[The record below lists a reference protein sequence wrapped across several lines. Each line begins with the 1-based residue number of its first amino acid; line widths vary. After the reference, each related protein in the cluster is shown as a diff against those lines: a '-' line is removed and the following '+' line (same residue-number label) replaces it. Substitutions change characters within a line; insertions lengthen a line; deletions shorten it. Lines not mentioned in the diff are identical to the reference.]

1 MAITYTWKLT
11 SFKKVT
17 KLGLEDVVFQTY
29 WEKEGTDE
37 FGNTG
42 KFVGATPFDPRQID
56 PNNFT
61 PYESL
66 NEEIVMGWIKSVV
79 VGDYAKHVDEQ
90 IVKAIDAKAHPV
102 TEHSEYGNTFPW
114 STGTV
119 YVPPAVPADQTP
131 EAVAAA
137 AAAARNSAP
146 A

>member
-29 WEKEGTDE
+29 WEKVGTDE

-42 KFVGATPFDPRQID
+42 KFVGATPFDPRQVD
-56 PNNFT
+56 PDNFT

-66 NEEIVMGWIKSVV
+66 TEEIVLGWIKNVV
-79 VGDYAKHVDEQ
+79 VGDYANHVDKQ
-90 IVKAIDAKAHPV
+90 IAKAIAAVADPV
-102 TEHSEYGNTFPW
+102 TEHSDYQNTFPW

-119 YVPPAVPADQTP
+119 YVPPAPDGNLTP
-131 EAVAAA
+131 EEI
-137 AAAARNSAP
+137 AAARNSAP
-146 A
+146 T

>member
-17 KLGLEDVVFQTY
+17 KSGLEDVVFQTY

-37 FGNTG
+37 HGHTG
-42 KFVGATPFDPRQID
+42 KFVGATPFDPQQID

-66 NEEIVMGWIKSVV
+66 TEEIVLGWIKSVV
-79 VGDYAKHVDEQ
+79 VGDYERHVNEQ
-90 IVKAIDAKAHPV
+90 IAKTIDATAHPV
-102 TEHSEYGNTFPW
+102 SEHRESDNTFPW

-119 YVPPAVPADQTP
+119 YVPPETP
-131 EAVAAA
+131 TV
-137 AAAARNSAP
+137 
-146 A
+146 

>member
-29 WEKEGTDE
+29 WEKVGTDE

-42 KFVGATPFDPRQID
+42 KFVGATPFDPRQVD
-56 PNNFT
+56 PDNFT

-66 NEEIVMGWIKSVV
+66 TEEIVLGWIKNVV
-79 VGDYAKHVDEQ
+79 VGDYANHVDKQ
-90 IVKAIDAKAHPV
+90 IAKAIAAVADPV
-102 TEHSEYGNTFPW
+102 TEHSDYQNTFPW

-119 YVPPAVPADQTP
+119 YVPPAPDGNLTP
-131 EAVAAA
+131 EEIV
-137 AAAARNSAP
+137 AARNSAP
-146 A
+146 T